1 MQARRPAR
9 PHAQHM
15 IPYKRVASHHCPRHL
30 PSLCTYAHV
39 HTRCNIKAHIIT
51 FETFSPVYTMES
63 EQTRELALRTHIRN
77 LLLNYSLTH
86 LATNYV
92 TWTQDT
98 VNEVRLLLVFP
109 LECSSP

>member
-1 MQARRPAR
+1 
-9 PHAQHM
+9 
-15 IPYKRVASHHCPRHL
+15 
-30 PSLCTYAHV
+30 
-39 HTRCNIKAHIIT
+39 
-51 FETFSPVYTMES
+51 MES

>member
-1 MQARRPAR
+1 MRNA
-9 PHAQHM
+9 
-15 IPYKRVASHHCPRHL
+15 HCD
-30 PSLCTYAHV
+30 S
-39 HTRCNIKAHIIT
+39 KAHIIT
-51 FETFSPVYTMES
+51 SDTFSPVFAMQS
-63 EQTRELALRTHIRN
+63 EQRELALRTHIRD

-109 LECSSP
+109 P